1 MSQNL
6 MRRDDDPRQAAMFS
20 VGEAPWHRLGTRL
33 ETPPASAAEAIAAA
47 GLDWEVVKVPLYVAG
62 GHRLHAVAHRFAI
75 MRPEHVDG
83 DTCRVLGVVGG
94 QYEPLQNRE
103 AFGFFDE
110 VVAGGDA
117 AYHTAGALGD
127 GERIWVLAKL
137 AGVIRVAQDDEVQ
150 KFLLLTSTHDG
161 SGAVRALF
169 TPVRVVCQNTL
180 SQALGRGGG
189 ISVPHVRGM
198 AEALAQARDVMRRAL
213 ARYRDMEEA
222 FVRMCAYRLTQV
234 ALRQY
239 LGRVFPEPPVV
250 DSEASHRASEL
261 ARQRRAWAEVLFEAG
276 AGNARPPVKGSLWA
290 AYNGVTQLLD
300 HGAGRVAR
308 RMKGG
313 ALFSDAHA
321 GSLPEALPG
330 SPSDALPAP
339 LPPATTVRGVSGWS
353 RDERRLESVWFGD
366 GARLKTRACDEA
378 VALIARRPS
387 ESSQD
392 GLLTRLALSA
402 EVGFMEIPIESGS
415 PTAGHACVSS
425 DWAVP

>member
-1 MSQNL
+1 MAHDL
-6 MRRDDDPRQAAMFS
+6 MRRDDDPNQAAMFY
-20 VGEAPWHRLGTRL
+20 VGDTPWHRVGTPL
-33 ETPPASAAEAIAAA
+33 ETPPKTAADAIEAA

-62 GHRLHAVAHRFAI
+62 GHRLHAVAQRFAI
-75 MRPEHVDG
+75 MRPEHVDR
-83 DTCRVLGVVGG
+83 DTCRVLGIVGG
-94 QYEPLQNRE
+94 QYEPLQNRD
-103 AFGFFDE
+103 AFGFFDAII
-110 VVAGGDA
+110 AGGDA

-127 GERIWVLAKL
+127 GERIWVLVKL
-137 AGVIRVAQDDEVQ
+137 TGVIRVAKDDEVQ

-198 AEALAQARDVMRRAL
+198 AEALAQARDVMGRTL

-222 FVRMCAYRLTQV
+222 FARMCAYRLTQV

-276 AGNARPPVKGSLWA
+276 VGNARLPVKGSLWA
-290 AYNGVTQLLD
+290 AYNGVTELID
-300 HGAGRVAR
+300 HGAGRFGG
-308 RMKGG
+308 RMRGGGG
-313 ALFSDAHA
+313 ATGVPDA
-321 GSLPEALPG
+321 LLN
-330 SPSDALPAP
+330 ALPAAP
-339 LPPATTVRGVSGWS
+339 PDSLPDALPPATAVRGVSGWS

-366 GARLKTRACDEA
+366 GARLKARACEEA
-378 VALIARRPS
+378 VAIIDRGP
-387 ESSQD
+387 
-392 GLLTRLALSA
+392 G
-402 EVGFMEIPIESGS
+402 
-415 PTAGHACVSS
+415 
-425 DWAVP
+425 